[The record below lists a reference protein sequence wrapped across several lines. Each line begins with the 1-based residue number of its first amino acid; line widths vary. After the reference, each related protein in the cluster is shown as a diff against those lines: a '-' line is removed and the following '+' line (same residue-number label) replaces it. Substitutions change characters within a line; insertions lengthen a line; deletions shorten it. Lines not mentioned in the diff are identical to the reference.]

1 MWWWALAFAKRPEPP
16 PEPPPPADV
25 AGRLIGMALTTTEA
39 LDDLRELCDE
49 VGHRLAG
56 SPGMEAAVRWALGK
70 MTEDGLEAV
79 RAEPVTVPTW
89 LRGEAVGRIEGPLPR
104 PLHLLQLGGSPP
116 TPPGGVTAEVLVVGS
131 FDELRERADEV
142 PGKIVL
148 FDVPFTT
155 YGETVRYRGRGPTE
169 AAARGA
175 VAALVRSVTPTS
187 LDTPHT
193 GMTRVPDAG
202 EATVPSAAVTIEH
215 ATLLRRLAATGP
227 VRVHLSL
234 GGRPGPD
241 ALSANTV
248 GEVRGREKPEEIV
261 VLACHLDSWDVG
273 QGAQDDGA
281 GCVTAMQA
289 AHLISMLP
297 WRPRR
302 TLRVVLYTNEESGL
316 AGARAYDEA
325 HAGEVHHAAIECD
338 TGAGQPLGFHLG
350 RREGESVAEDL
361 AALAPVSEWLRPIGA
376 GLLDEGHG
384 GADIGILAERGALV
398 LGQAQDLTDYWP
410 IHHTEADTFEKVDP
424 TLLARNVAAMA
435 VMAWALAER

>member
-1 MWWWALAFAKRPEPP
+1 
-16 PEPPPPADV
+16 
-25 AGRLIGMALTTTEA
+25 
-39 LDDLRELCDE
+39 
-49 VGHRLAG
+49 
-56 SPGMEAAVRWALGK
+56 
-70 MTEDGLEAV
+70 
-79 RAEPVTVPTW
+79 
-89 LRGEAVGRIEGPLPR
+89 
-104 PLHLLQLGGSPP
+104 
-116 TPPGGVTAEVLVVGS
+116 VLVVGS

-142 PGKIVL
+142 PGTIVL

-193 GMTRVPDAG
+193 GMTRIPDPG

-215 ATLLRRLAATGP
+215 ATLLRRLAASGP

-234 GGRPGPD
+234 GGRPGPE
-241 ALSANTV
+241 APSANTI
-248 GEVRGREKPEEIV
+248 GEVRGREKPDEIV

-350 RREGESVAEDL
+350 RREGESVAADL
-361 AALAPVSEWLRPIGA
+361 AGLAPVSEWLRPIGA

-398 LGQAQDLTDYWP
+398 IGQAQDLTDYWP